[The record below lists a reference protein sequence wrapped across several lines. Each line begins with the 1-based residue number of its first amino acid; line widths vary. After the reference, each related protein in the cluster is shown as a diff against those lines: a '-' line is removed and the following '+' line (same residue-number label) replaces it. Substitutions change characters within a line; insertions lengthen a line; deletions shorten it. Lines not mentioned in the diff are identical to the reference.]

1 MRKSLVA
8 LIIVF
13 GLLTQASIS
22 SAAAPKAGANC
33 TKLNQKVNSA
43 NKVFTCVKS
52 GKKLVWNKGVLIV
65 KPTPTATATPTPTP
79 TATSSGSGGSGS
91 GGSGSG
97 GSGSGGSGSG
107 GSGSGGS
114 GSGGSGSGGS
124 GIWRDSIISSL
135 GLAPDLK
142 CAGSATQLT
151 SGLMKDVNTIGHIT
165 PMGEMTS
172 THVTPVDHIYIYF
185 PQQAKPAGTYMV
197 TSPADGFIVGAGDF
211 RIGNGYPYPDYR
223 LIIMHSCK
231 LFSVYIH
238 VGTLIG
244 SASKIAAEMQSTGS
258 WSGSIEIKAGE
269 VIADDSANPNF
280 DYSLFDGSTKLSGF
294 ANLDSYAN
302 SESWKP
308 FTVDPFEYMSSAVK
322 SSYAAKV
329 TRTATPVGGK
339 IDYDK
344 VGGIIGNWFVKG
356 TNGYAGQG
364 ANANYANAT
373 GSSKVSRGYW
383 DTHLAIAPHNVDTAQ
398 YIFSVGD
405 WDGCP
410 CQMVAAP
417 GQINP
422 SSITAA
428 SGTIVYELREFQ
440 LQSSSGSSF
449 DQGGIWPQNFKVVAT
464 NIVAGYLAIRVN
476 ADNSITVE
484 KGVGLAKSSFTAFT
498 SKALTYTH

>member
-1 MRKSLVA
+1 
-8 LIIVF
+8 
-13 GLLTQASIS
+13 
-22 SAAAPKAGANC
+22 
-33 TKLNQKVNSA
+33 
-43 NKVFTCVKS
+43 
-52 GKKLVWNKGVLIV
+52 
-65 KPTPTATATPTPTP
+65 
-79 TATSSGSGGSGS
+79 
-91 GGSGSG
+91 
-97 GSGSGGSGSG
+97 
-107 GSGSGGS
+107 
-114 GSGGSGSGGS
+114 
-124 GIWRDSIISSL
+124 
-135 GLAPDLK
+135 
-142 CAGSATQLT
+142 
-151 SGLMKDVNTIGHIT
+151 MKDVNTISHIA

-172 THVTPVDHIYIYF
+172 THVTPVDHIYVYF

-197 TSPADGFIVGAGDF
+197 TSPADGVIIGAEDF
-211 RIGNGYPYPDYR
+211 RIQNGYPYPDYR
-223 LIIMHSCK
+223 LVIMHSCN

-244 SASKIAAEMQSTGS
+244 SASKIATEMQSIGR
-258 WSGSIEIKAGE
+258 WSGSIEIKSGE

-302 SESWKP
+302 AEPWKP
-308 FTVDPFEYMSSAVK
+308 FTVDPFEYMTSDVK
-322 SSYAAKV
+322 SSYAAKL
-329 TRTATPVGGK
+329 TRTAAPLGGK

-344 VGGIIGNWFVKG
+344 VGGIVGNWFVKG

-364 ANANYANAT
+364 ASANYSNAT

-383 DTHLAIAPHNVDTAQ
+383 DTHLAIAPHNVDTEQ

-428 SGTIVYELREFQ
+428 SGTIVYELRELQ
-440 LQSSSGSSF
+440 LQSASGS
-449 DQGGIWPQNFKVVAT
+449 DWDRGGIWPQNFKVVAT
-464 NIVAGYLAIRVN
+464 NIVTGYLAIRVN

-484 KGVGLAKSSFTAFT
+484 KGVGLAKSAFTGFT

>member
-1 MRKSLVA
+1 
-8 LIIVF
+8 
-13 GLLTQASIS
+13 
-22 SAAAPKAGANC
+22 
-33 TKLNQKVNSA
+33 
-43 NKVFTCVKS
+43 
-52 GKKLVWNKGVLIV
+52 
-65 KPTPTATATPTPTP
+65 
-79 TATSSGSGGSGS
+79 
-91 GGSGSG
+91 
-97 GSGSGGSGSG
+97 
-107 GSGSGGS
+107 
-114 GSGGSGSGGS
+114 
-124 GIWRDSIISSL
+124 
-135 GLAPDLK
+135 
-142 CAGSATQLT
+142 
-151 SGLMKDVNTIGHIT
+151 MKDVNTISHIA

-172 THVTPVDHIYIYF
+172 THVTPVDHIYVYF

-197 TSPADGFIVGAGDF
+197 TSPADGIIIGAEDF
-211 RIGNGYPYPDYR
+211 RIQNGYPYPDYR
-223 LIIMHSCK
+223 LVIMHSCK

-244 SASKIAAEMQSTGS
+244 SASKIATEMQSTGR
-258 WSGSIEIKAGE
+258 WSGSIEIKSGE

-302 SESWKP
+302 SEAWKP
-308 FTVDPFEYMSSAVK
+308 FTVDPFEYMTSAVK
-322 SSYAAKV
+322 SSYAAKL
-329 TRTATPVGGK
+329 TRTAAPLGGK

-344 VGGIIGNWFVKG
+344 VGGIVGNWFVKG

-364 ANANYANAT
+364 ANANYSNAT

-383 DTHLAIAPHNVDTAQ
+383 DTHLAIAPHNVDTEQ

-428 SGTIVYELREFQ
+428 SGTIVYELRELQ
-440 LQSSSGSSF
+440 LQSASGSNW
-449 DQGGIWPQNFKVVAT
+449 DRGGIWPQNFKVVAT
-464 NIVAGYLAIRVN
+464 NIVTGYLAIRVN

-484 KGVGLAKSSFTAFT
+484 KGVGLAKSAFTGFT